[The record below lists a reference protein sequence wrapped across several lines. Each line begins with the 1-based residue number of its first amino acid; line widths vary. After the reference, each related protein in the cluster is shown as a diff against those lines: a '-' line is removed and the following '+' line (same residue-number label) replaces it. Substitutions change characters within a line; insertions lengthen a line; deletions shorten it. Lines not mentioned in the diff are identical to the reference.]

1 MVLNVMWWTVI
12 SGGPPPRLQAISFT
26 PPPPPQSAAN
36 LPQLIESCLQHPS
49 TTCFFSRPRI
59 KSLNKIDFLMTNS

>member
-26 PPPPPQSAAN
+26 PPPPQSAAN
-36 LPQLIESCLQHPS
+36 LPQLTESCLQHPS